1 MPVASTVS
9 PGEFHLGE
17 NLREQLITI
26 TGAPSAASLTFG
38 YLDRRTVNAAT
49 LASTAANVQT
59 LLRTLPYCDSVTV
72 TGNTGGPWTVTA
84 GQNASLIEPIRV
96 YAAFTGGASPGVTVS
111 IEDRK
116 ALVYSLVSGDGIGES
131 TVPPTVA
138 RQTTPSDNAVRADQ
152 TKASEWI
159 TLRNLTGGGGNFH
172 YNEQETVNRFWWS
185 ELWTHVRDQ
194 ISLPALVEEYTI
206 DAALGTVEALVCCEI
221 GVTANGARIIQT
233 LDPDGASTS
242 AKFAWLDTTNE
253 TVEPLMY
260 SSAVVDADTPR
271 ADIIFY
277 QGYAYIGREK
287 TGAMGYVTWT
297 GASAAD
303 VVPITTTDASP
314 VVAWCEFNGNLY
326 RLLKNGKISYTTT
339 AVAAEADWSAT
350 IATYRGVG
358 YAYAMKVFRDGQGL
372 ETIFVVATDGLY
384 SLNMETYVLKRIQ
397 EINGSIIP
405 ANGQYPQASSVQ
417 VYGGN
422 LVWVHADENVLR
434 FDGSSIVNLGPFKDD
449 GLPERSHVLDRAIR
463 VRSILPLN
471 NYLLAFCSASTQ
483 TGSAGSISGNT
494 TISVETTYINSLTI
508 TSTAIL
514 TITEDVYIVDGSDT
528 VGTVLIY
535 NNEGWHSLV
544 PLNQPAFASG
554 RGSRGGVYHELAA
567 QPRLEFAPGKFI
579 RFRDKPN
586 RPQDWADQKWDTST
600 SRSIVTAYFD
610 ANVADIDK
618 TAFSTRF
625 GYRNAGSGCTITPYF
640 QIDDC
645 PDDPAGT
652 TSSNPAAGWTMFV
665 DDSGTNLVIGDGTD
679 PTFGVTKGYYDYDSG
694 TGGHRGLVFQQL
706 RKRVDLASSD
716 SARTPV
722 LEFAST
728 PYTARYDTLFWWN
741 NVRSVLKDGKDGR
754 TARVV
759 LNDLRQLTRS
769 KVLHP
774 FKFGN
779 ETFHVLLDAVS
790 VGDMTTGA
798 VSTAENNPVAV
809 MNISEWTRF

>member
-1 MPVASTVS
+1 MPLSTIS
-9 PGEFHLGE
+9 PGEFQLGE
-17 NLREQLITI
+17 NLHEQLITV
-26 TGAPSAASLTFG
+26 TGAPSSASLTFG

-49 LASTAANVQT
+49 LSSTASDVQT

-72 TGNTGGPWTVTA
+72 SGNTGGPWTVQA
-84 GQNASLIEPIRV
+84 GPNASLVEPIRV
-96 YAAFTGGASPGVTVS
+96 YAAFTGGSSPGVTVS
-111 IEDRK
+111 IVDRK
-116 ALVYSLVSGDGIGES
+116 ALLHSLVSGDGIGEA

-159 TLRNLTGGGGNFH
+159 TLRNLTGGFNRFH
-172 YNEQETVNRFWWS
+172 YDEIQTVNQFWGS
-185 ELWTHVRDQ
+185 ECWTHVKDQ
-194 ISLPALVEEYTI
+194 ITLPALVEEYTI
-206 DAALGTVEALVCCEI
+206 DGDIGTVEALVCCEI

-233 LDPDGASTS
+233 LDPDGTSTD
-242 AKFAWLDTTNE
+242 AVFAWLDTTNE
-253 TVEPLMY
+253 TLTPLMY
-260 SSAVVDADTPR
+260 SAAVVDADTPR

-287 TGAMGYVTWT
+287 SGSNGYVTWNGDSST
-297 GASAAD
+297 D

-326 RLLKNGKISYTTT
+326 RLLKNGKIQYTTT
-339 AVAAEADWSAT
+339 AAATESDWSAT
-350 IATYRGVG
+350 IATYRGIG
-358 YAYAMKVFRDGQGL
+358 YAYAMKVFRDSAGL
-372 ETIFVVATDGLY
+372 ETIFVIATDGLY
-384 SLNMETYVLKRIQ
+384 SLNMETYGLKRIQ

-405 ANGQYPQASSVQ
+405 QNGQYPQASGVQ
-417 VYGGN
+417 IYGGN

-434 FDGSSIVNLGPFKDD
+434 FDGSSIVNLGPSKDD
-449 GLPERSHVLDRAIR
+449 GLPERSHTLDRAIR
-463 VRSILPLN
+463 VRSLLPLN
-471 NYLLAFCSASTQ
+471 NYLLAFCSATTQ

-494 TISVETTYINSLTI
+494 TLSVETTYINSLTVS
-508 TSTAIL
+508 STAIL
-514 TITEDVYIVDGSDT
+514 TVNADLYVLDGADN
-528 VGTVLIY
+528 VGTVLLY
-535 NNEGWHSLV
+535 NNEGWHTLI
-544 PLNQPAFASG
+544 PLDQPAFSDG
-554 RGSRGGVYHELAA
+554 RGTRGGVYHELSA

-579 RFRDKPN
+579 RFRDKPA

-600 SRSIVTAYFD
+600 ARSIVSGYFD
-610 ANVADIDK
+610 ANAADIPK

-625 GYRNAGSGCTITPYF
+625 GYHDAGSGCTITPYF

-645 PDDPAGT
+645 PDDPSGA
-652 TSSNPAAGWTMFV
+652 TSSNPAAGWTMYV
-665 DDSGTNLVIGDGTD
+665 DGSGNNLVIGDGTD
-679 PTFGVTKGYYDYDSG
+679 PTFGVVKGFFDYDSG

-728 PYTARYDTLFWWN
+728 PYTARYDTLFWWQ
-741 NVRSVLKDGKDGR
+741 NVRAVLKDGKDGR

-769 KVLHP
+769 KTLHP
-774 FKFGN
+774 FKFSN
-779 ETFHVLLDAVS
+779 EYFYVLLDAIS

-798 VSTAENNPVAV
+798 VATAENNPVAV
-809 MNISEWTRF
+809 MNISEWTRL